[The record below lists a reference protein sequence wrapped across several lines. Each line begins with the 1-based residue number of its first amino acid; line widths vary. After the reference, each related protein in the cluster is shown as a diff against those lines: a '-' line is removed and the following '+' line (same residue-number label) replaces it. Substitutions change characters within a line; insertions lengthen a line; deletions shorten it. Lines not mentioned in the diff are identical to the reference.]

1 MSLTAFYSVCAP
13 VAICIV
19 QLSPVSSLSIITVAL
34 DSRAYLSARTLA
46 PAPPDMPYVSCRST
60 YRIFSS
66 LSRLL
71 ACAHL
76 LFLNPCHSALSC
88 VYLAHTPLY
97 RAYCAHVSSYAYVMR
112 VRVSWMGKLKA
123 QWSRCPRWTR
133 ETAPIQDVPTPKMIR
148 LLCLHSSKSGFSE
161 YVPYKTNGFKAR
173 LTTPFHRNG
182 SERDP
187 ICVQNPRNR
196 LDQDVSS

>member
-1 MSLTAFYSVCAP
+1 MQYPLCVGSLQSTVCYAISFVFCFILTLNLRHCLFLLRDQYVILTDSRRRLSSNMSLTAFYSVCAP

-19 QLSPVSSLSIITVAL
+19 QLSPVSSLSIITVAS
-34 DSRAYLSARTLA
+34 DSRAYLSAHTSA

-112 VRVSWMGKLKA
+112 VRVS
-123 QWSRCPRWTR
+123 
-133 ETAPIQDVPTPKMIR
+133 
-148 LLCLHSSKSGFSE
+148 
-161 YVPYKTNGFKAR
+161 
-173 LTTPFHRNG
+173 
-182 SERDP
+182 
-187 ICVQNPRNR
+187 
-196 LDQDVSS
+196 